1 MADIQCLH
9 NERIE
14 ATERKIMHIPVPFD
28 IIYTTGNIQQKIF
41 TIQNPVRFNKH
52 IINIFIGAFLPGKT
66 ESIYFT
72 YLLRTLVCIR
82 SNLSLFRW

>member
-28 IIYTTGNIQQKIF
+28 IIYYIF

-82 SNLSLFRW
+82 SNLSLFR